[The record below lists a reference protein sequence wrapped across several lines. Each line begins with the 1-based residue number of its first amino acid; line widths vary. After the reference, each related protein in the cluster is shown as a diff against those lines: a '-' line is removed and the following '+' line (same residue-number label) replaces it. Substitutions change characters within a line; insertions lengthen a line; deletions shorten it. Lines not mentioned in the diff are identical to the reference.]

1 MTQPADYFNNAAYL
15 EYLKT
20 HQAQQN
26 TSASGRVAGSDLA
39 VEIIRLLSIKPGAV
53 TVEIGCG
60 IGRIMHLLHAV
71 FGATVHGCD
80 VSLPAVEH
88 IRQSGSAFAGNV
100 HHRSGDQ
107 LDFLESASVDCVVM
121 WGVFEL
127 TDQRRTLLEISRVL
141 KPGGVALLGSV
152 KNRAYLPDDEDSLAA
167 HRAYIAKSIPIS
179 YSNVPAIET
188 LIRFLGMEI
197 KQRAVFK
204 YKRDL
209 PDGKY
214 ALDLDADEFSEA
226 MYIIEKVS
234 ATPAD
239 MAVTIAPRNEKVKA

>member
-1 MTQPADYFNNAAYL
+1 MTQATDYFNNDAYL

-20 HQAQQN
+20 HQAHQN

-39 VEIIRLLSIKPGAV
+39 VEIIRLLEIKPGAV

-60 IGRIMHLLHAV
+60 IGRIMHLLHSV
-71 FGATVHGCD
+71 FGADVYGCD
-80 VSLPAVEH
+80 ISLPAVEH
-88 IRQSGSAFAGNV
+88 IRQNDSVFADKV
-100 HHRSGDQ
+100 HHCSSDQ
-107 LDFLESASVDCVVM
+107 LDFMRTGSVDRVVM

-141 KPGGVALLGSV
+141 KPGGLALLGSV

-179 YSNVPAIET
+179 YSDVPALEA
-188 LIRFLGMEI
+188 LVRFLGLEV

-209 PDGKY
+209 PEGKY
-214 ALDLDADEFSEA
+214 TFDLDATDFSEA
-226 MYIIEKVS
+226 MYIIEKKS
-234 ATPAD
+234 PTPAD
-239 MAVTIAPRNEKVKA
+239 AAVTVSPRDEKVKA

>member
-1 MTQPADYFNNAAYL
+1 MPPSTDYFNNTAYL

-20 HQAQQN
+20 HQAHQN

-39 VEIIRLLSIKPGAV
+39 VEIIHLLAIKPGAV

-60 IGRIMHLLHAV
+60 IGRIMHLLHSV
-71 FGATVHGCD
+71 FDAEVYGCD
-80 VSLPAVEH
+80 VSLSAVEYV
-88 IRQSGSAFAGNV
+88 RQNAPMFADKV
-100 HHRSGDQ
+100 HHRSSDQ
-107 LDFLESASVDCVVM
+107 LDFLRSASVDHVVM

-127 TDQRRTLLEISRVL
+127 TDQRRTLIEISRVL

-152 KNRAYLPDDEDSLAA
+152 KNRAYLPDDEGSLAA

-179 YSNVPAIET
+179 YSDVPSIEA

-197 KQRAVFK
+197 RQRAVFK
-204 YKRDL
+204 YKSDL

-214 ALDLDADEFSEA
+214 SLDTDVSEFSEA
-226 MYIIEKVS
+226 MYIIEKTS
-234 ATPAD
+234 TTPAD
-239 MAVTIAPRNEKVKA
+239 ADVAVAPHDEKVRA